1 MSTVKDLKTALETYN
16 TKHNF
21 QVGQIVEWKPNMKNK
36 RSEGPFI
43 IVEIL
48 DPPVMDQEKDSGS
61 PYFREL
67 LTVKL
72 GHADCDGD
80 FIMYH
85 YDLNRFQPA

>member
-21 QVGQIVEWKPNMKNK
+21 HVGQIVEWKPNMKNK
-36 RSEGPFI
+36 RPEGPFI

-48 DPPVMDQEKDSGS
+48 DLPIIDQEQDSGS
-61 PYFREL
+61 TYFREL

-72 GHADCDGD
+72 GQLDSGYFVVH
-80 FIMYH
+80 H

>member
-1 MSTVKDLKTALETYN
+1 MSKAEDLKIALETYN

-21 QVGQIVEWKPNMKNK
+21 HVGQIVAWKPNMKNK

-67 LTVKL
+67 LTAKL
-72 GHADCDGD
+72 GQFDSDSD
-80 FIMYH
+80 FIVHH

>member
-1 MSTVKDLKTALETYN
+1 MSKAEDLKIALETYN

-21 QVGQIVEWKPNMKNK
+21 HVGQIVKWKTNMRNK
-36 RSEGPFI
+36 RPEGPFI

-48 DPPVMDQEKDSGS
+48 DPPIIDPEQDSGL

-72 GHADCDGD
+72 GRLDSGC
-80 FIMYH
+80 FVVQH